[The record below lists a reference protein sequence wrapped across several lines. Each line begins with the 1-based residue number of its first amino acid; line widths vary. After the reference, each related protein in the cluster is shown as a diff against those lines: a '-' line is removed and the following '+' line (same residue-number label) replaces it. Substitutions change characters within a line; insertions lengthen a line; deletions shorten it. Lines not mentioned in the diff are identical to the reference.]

1 MSQVY
6 ADDTV
11 MAEWKLNM
19 DSINENCISDL
30 EGIEGAI
37 KKLDDS
43 LRGDYAEQYESSI
56 TNFIKNAKTSHENL
70 RDVENFLDQIVD
82 VMKNQ

>member
-30 EGIEGAI
+30 ESIESTI
-37 KKLDDS
+37 QKLDES

-56 TNFIKNAKTSHENL
+56 SNFIKSAKTSHESL